1 MNIKYSLPKRLDI
14 KITST
19 DTNILYQ
26 YLSNNYL
33 NFQLNYS
40 DNICSFLNSHTNTK
54 IYNKI
59 LNKIPNRI
67 KSILDINLNDQIM
80 MTYISNEFIANGGA
94 RL

>member
-1 MNIKYSLPKRLDI
+1 MSVILNNNHNFDHFDHLNHLNQRIRYMNIKYSLPKRLDI

-40 DNICSFLNSHTNTK
+40 DNICS
-54 IYNKI
+54 
-59 LNKIPNRI
+59 
-67 KSILDINLNDQIM
+67 
-80 MTYISNEFIANGGA
+80 
-94 RL
+94 